1 MEKQQFKKLQIGD
14 LVKRIET
21 EPQYAERIRLGVVTR
36 IFNNA
41 SRTINTTMILWNY
54 EGDTYISQYTSG
66 DTLSLG
72 RIELL
77 SKAKK
82 I

>member
-1 MEKQQFKKLQIGD
+1 MEKQQFKNLQVGD
-14 LVKRIET
+14 LVKRSSQVT
-21 EPQYAERIRLGVVTR
+21 TDPTRLGVVTR

-41 SRTINTTMILWNY
+41 SRTINTTTILWNY